1 MNPPPRN
8 VAQRQSQRSQPLS
21 VVLVVVFA
29 ATATHFHCHQSSLT
43 AQAWQTVYNGPYRR
57 MVSVPINQRHPHR
70 IDRHDHHFYNRNKIV
85 SCATIETNGHNE
97 DQDEDNSQPP
107 QHPPD
112 QQQQQQQQQ
121 LQALKEYTVQVSY
134 EGRSCPVTVRSDET
148 ILAAMERSGTADQL
162 SLPSLPQHC
171 RRGNCLTCTS
181 RHGSESSTEAVILSS
196 DGDGLSPYL
205 SEQVQRRGYV
215 LTCSSHVVAEGVS
228 LELGT
233 NEFAWRD
240 LYQTRLEQ
248 DATERQQMGR
258 EVLARAIRKRDE
270 RNLARWAAETEETL
284 KKSGEPA
291 N

>member
-1 MNPPPRN
+1 MNPPPPRI
-8 VAQRQSQRSQPLS
+8 VTQRRSQRSQRLS
-21 VVLVVVFA
+21 VAFVVVFA
-29 ATATHFHCHQSSLT
+29 TAATNFHCHPSSLT
-43 AQAWQTVYNGPYRR
+43 AHAWQTVPNRV
-57 MVSVPINQRHPHR
+57 VSVPFKHRHPHR
-70 IDRHDHHFYNRNKIV
+70 IDRHDHHFFNRNKIV
-85 SCATIETNGHNE
+85 SCATTETKGNTE
-97 DQDEDNSQPP
+97 DYDNSQPS
-107 QHPPD
+107 QHPPEE
-112 QQQQQQQQQ
+112 QQQQQQQ
-121 LQALKEYTVQVSY
+121 LQPLKEYTIQVSY
-134 EGRSCPVTVRSDET
+134 EGRSCPVMVRSDET

-162 SLPSLPQHC
+162 SLPSLPNHC
-171 RRGNCLTCTS
+171 RRGNCLTCTG
-181 RHGSESSTEAVILSS
+181 RHGEKSATKAVQLSA

-270 RNLARWAAETEETL
+270 RNLARWAAETEAAL
-284 KKSGEPA
+284 QKSGEPET
-291 N
+291 

>member
-1 MNPPPRN
+1 MNPPAPRN
-8 VAQRQSQRSQPLS
+8 VMQRRSQRSQRSQRLS
-21 VVLVVVFA
+21 VAFVVVFA
-29 ATATHFHCHQSSLT
+29 TAATSFHWHPSSLT
-43 AQAWQTVYNGPYRR
+43 AHAWQTVPNRV
-57 MVSVPINQRHPHR
+57 VSVPFKYRHPHR
-70 IDRHDHHFYNRNKIV
+70 SDRHDHHFYNRHKIV
-85 SCATIETNGHNE
+85 SCATTETEGNNE
-97 DQDEDNSQPP
+97 DYDNSQPS

-112 QQQQQQQQQ
+112 EQQQEHHQQQHQP
-121 LQALKEYTVQVSY
+121 LKEYTVQVSY
-134 EGRSCPVTVRSDET
+134 EGRSCPVMVRSDET

-162 SLPSLPQHC
+162 SLPSLPHDC
-171 RRGNCLTCTS
+171 RRGNCLTCTG
-181 RHGSESSTEAVILSS
+181 RHGVKSATEAVQLSA

-205 SEQVQRRGYV
+205 SEQFQRRGYV

-270 RNLARWAAETEETL
+270 RNLSRWAAETEAAL
-284 KKSGEPA
+284 QKSGEPET
-291 N
+291 

>member
-8 VAQRQSQRSQPLS
+8 VTQRRSQRSQRHS
-21 VVLVVVFA
+21 VVFVVVFA
-29 ATATHFHCHQSSLT
+29 AAATHFHCHTSSLT
-43 AQAWQTVYNGPYRR
+43 AQAWQPVHNWPYRR
-57 MVSVPINQRHPHR
+57 MVSVPFKQRHPHR
-70 IDRHDHHFYNRNKIV
+70 IDRHEHQFDNRNKIV
-85 SCATIETNGHNE
+85 SRAITETEGNTEH
-97 DQDEDNSQPP
+97 DDNFQPP
-107 QHPPD
+107 QHPPEE
-112 QQQQQQQQQ
+112 QQQQQQQQ
-121 LQALKEYTVQVSY
+121 LQPLKEYTVQVSF

-162 SLPSLPQHC
+162 SLPSLPHHC
-171 RRGNCLTCTS
+171 RRGNCLTCTG
-181 RHGSESSTEAVILSS
+181 RHGIQSATEAVQLSS

-215 LTCSSHVVAEGVS
+215 LTCSSHVVAEGVC

-270 RNLARWAAETEETL
+270 RNLERWAAETEAAL
-284 KKSGEPA
+284 QKSGEPE